1 MSPEAA
7 LEDLDVE
14 LVLEDGVPLETH
26 YHRLQMVLFLELVN
40 RRMLELGHEDFFA
53 GGDMFVYYSTDQARA
68 VAEEERQLALF
79 ENGLRPEKPKKVA
92 YRGPD
97 AFLVKEAA
105 RRRRD
110 IWVVWEEDGRFPNLI
125 LELLS
130 PSTAAYD
137 RGEKKR
143 IYEQIFETSEY
154 FLYTPHSESPEGFR
168 LLDNA
173 YQSIAPSAER
183 RLWSRE
189 LEAELGVWHGEYQR
203 EQGFWL
209 RLFHPDGRL
218 VPTGAE
224 LAEQADQRAEQ
235 ERQRAEQAHQR
246 AEQEHQHAE
255 QERRHAEQEHQRAE
269 QADQRA
275 EQERQRAEQADQR
288 AEQADQ
294 RADAVEAENARLR
307 TRLAELDG

>member
-7 LEDLDVE
+7 LADLDFE

-26 YHRLQMVLFLELVN
+26 YHRLQMVLFLELVR
-40 RRMLELGHEDFFA
+40 RRMLELGHDDFFA
-53 GGDMFVYYSTDQARA
+53 GGDMFVYYSAEQARA

-79 ENGLRPEKPKKVA
+79 ENGLRPERPKKVA

-97 AFLVKEAA
+97 AFLVRGAA
-105 RRRRD
+105 DRERE
-110 IWVVWEEDGRFPNLI
+110 IWVVWEEDGRFPNLV

-143 IYEQIFETSEY
+143 IYEQIFGTSEY
-154 FLYTPHSESPEGFR
+154 FLYPPRTEALEGYR

-173 YQSIAPSAER
+173 YQRIAPSAGR

-189 LEAELGVWHGEYQR
+189 LQVELGVWHGEY
-203 EQGFWL
+203 EGETGPWL
-209 RLFHPDGRL
+209 RLFDPDGRL
-218 VPTGAE
+218 VPTNAE
-224 LAEQADQRAEQ
+224 
-235 ERQRAEQAHQR
+235 RAEQA
-246 AEQEHQHAE
+246 EQHAE
-255 QERRHAEQEHQRAE
+255 QAEQRAE

-275 EQERQRAEQADQR
+275 EQERQHAEQADQR
-288 AEQADQ
+288 TEQQRQHAEQERERAEQQRERAEQAEQ
-294 RADAVEAENARLR
+294 RATAAEIENARLR
-307 TRLAELDG
+307 TLLADLEG